1 MSALQKINEDMI
13 VNLPKGDLHVHLN
26 GAIPTNLVKELLAK
40 NTNGIPS
47 NRDGSVNLNNS
58 YK

>member
-1 MSALQKINEDMI
+1 MI

-40 NTNGIPS
+40 IQMEFPQI
-47 NRDGSVNLNNS
+47 LILI
-58 YK
+58 KI

>member
-1 MSALQKINEDMI
+1 MI

-40 NTNGIPS
+40 KYKW
-47 NRDGSVNLNNS
+47 NS
-58 YK
+58 LKF